1 MNIDGHCIVL
11 AILVIFFI
19 YLDHTNSKEGFELDH
34 SNLDDAYGKVSK
46 GSGDIGLKP
55 TELKMDATS
64 SMGNSLNNISS
75 DVGKEQLLQEK
86 VPGVH
91 EHSSQLDTLYPRF
104 GGYGNLGSNPDM
116 KNSMVEGFANL
127 DSAYSSDLTNIGSL
141 IGNDM
146 GSMGNAK
153 PKKNV
158 ELNMVYADW
167 CGHSINALPDFKR
180 IQQEYGDRIN
190 INLHNVEA
198 PGGEGDIANKK
209 AKQYDVS
216 GFPDIF
222 FVIDGE
228 KIEAPGRDYQTL
240 KNAIEGLN

>member
-1 MNIDGHCIVL
+1 
-11 AILVIFFI
+11 
-19 YLDHTNSKEGFELDH
+19 
-34 SNLDDAYGKVSK
+34 
-46 GSGDIGLKP
+46 
-55 TELKMDATS
+55 
-64 SMGNSLNNISS
+64 
-75 DVGKEQLLQEK
+75 
-86 VPGVH
+86 
-91 EHSSQLDTLYPRF
+91 
-104 GGYGNLGSNPDM
+104 
-116 KNSMVEGFANL
+116 
-127 DSAYSSDLTNIGSL
+127 
-141 IGNDM
+141 
-146 GSMGNAK
+146 
-153 PKKNV
+153 
-158 ELNMVYADW
+158 MVYADW